1 MGTCITRP
9 LGKVNPFTVMSSEHS
24 RLVLQMCMHY
34 IKRRREYWMNVS
46 KETVPPV
53 WYTVRGDICY
63 RGGCCDNTPDN
74 FG

>member
-34 IKRRREYWMNVS
+34 IKRREHWMNVS
-46 KETVPPV
+46 KETVRPV
-53 WYTVRGDICY
+53 WYTV
-63 RGGCCDNTPDN
+63 
-74 FG
+74 